1 MNAFSLTCDGLH
13 QGGWR
18 AGHIVCCVDVDISG
32 DVRQGRYLYQ
42 QYFLAAAPSYTRPR
56 HRGNFLRHLIKF

>member
-1 MNAFSLTCDGLH
+1 MNAFGLTCDGLH

-32 DVRQGRYLYQ
+32 DVRQGRDISISNT
-42 QYFLAAAPSYTRPR
+42 F
-56 HRGNFLRHLIKF
+56 